1 MVSKIRAQKI
11 ADRMFEELSTILLM
25 EASDPRLETV
35 NLTQVRVDQE
45 LAFAD
50 IYVSSLEGQAVAEE
64 VLAGLQHAA
73 GFLRSE
79 LARRMSIRHMP
90 RLRFHWDISP
100 EHADHID
107 RLIASLHAGES
118 NPENEET
125 NVENDLDE

>member
-25 EASDPRLETV
+25 ETSDPRLETV
-35 NLTQVRVDQE
+35 NLTHVRVDKE

-50 IYVSSLEGQAVAEE
+50 VYVSSLEGKEVADEI
-64 VLAGLQHAA
+64 LAALQHAA

-79 LARRMSIRHMP
+79 LARRMSIRYMP

-118 NPENEET
+118 NPEDEEIHT
-125 NVENDLDE
+125 KNDFDE